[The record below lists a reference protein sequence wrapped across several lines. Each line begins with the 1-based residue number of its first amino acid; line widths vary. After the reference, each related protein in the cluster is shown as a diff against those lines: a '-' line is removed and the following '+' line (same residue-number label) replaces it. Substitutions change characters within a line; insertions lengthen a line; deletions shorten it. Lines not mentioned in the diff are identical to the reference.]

1 MCAHS
6 NVIEDFSTG
15 DVICTECGLVMDKIL
30 LDSNQPRGQEKEFIH
45 SASSWSKCKS
55 LTIDFVDSLNIG
67 RNFVEEILKN
77 VHVLQNSFP
86 HSPLPL
92 LIAASSYGTL
102 SKNNCGFPLSMFEN
116 FVCSNGKDK
125 KKMYKMIVALNQ
137 SNSSS
142 NQPQNLIETIL
153 PGLVFSFCDIQT
165 IKKNIMTLECEHC
178 SYNPLTVIGSHTFL
192 TIKELELPLTI
203 KSIASHVGISKN
215 SIYSFIDPNKHS
227 CVKTWDHVYQ
237 HISRREKIST
247 M

>member
-30 LDSNQPRGQEKEFIH
+30 LDSYQPRGQEEFIH

-92 LIAASSYGTL
+92 LIAVSFYGTL
-102 SKNNCGFPLSMFEN
+102 SENNCGFPLSMFEN
-116 FVCSNGKDK
+116 FVCSNSKDK

-165 IKKNIMTLECEHC
+165 IKKNIMNLECQHC
-178 SYNPLTVIGSHTFL
+178 SYNPLTVIASHTFL
-192 TIKELELPLTI
+192 TLKELELSLTI
-203 KSIASHVGISKN
+203 ESIATHVESSKN
-215 SIYSFIDPNKHS
+215 SICCFIDPNNHS
-227 CVKTWDHVYQ
+227 CVKTWDHIYQ
-237 HISRREKIST
+237 QISRSKNMS
-247 M
+247 